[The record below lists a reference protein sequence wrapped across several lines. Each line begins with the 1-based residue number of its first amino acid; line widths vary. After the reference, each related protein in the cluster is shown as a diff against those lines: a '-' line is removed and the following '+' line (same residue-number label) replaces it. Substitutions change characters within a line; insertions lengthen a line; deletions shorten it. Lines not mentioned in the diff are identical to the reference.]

1 MVHPLKS
8 TLLILQQV
16 LQIILLTGKV
26 IVTFRKEWIVKV
38 PAVLVGKNLDEACE
52 GTTTSAVAVMFI
64 IFMVLQ
70 EVSANGM
77 ECGFV
82 S

>member
-1 MVHPLKS
+1 MKS

-26 IVTFRKEWIVKV
+26 IVTYRKKWIVKV
-38 PAVLVGKNLDEACE
+38 PAVLVGKNLVDEACK